1 MKTINKVGGVN
12 GLSYTEFYGI
22 STDIKPTDDTIPN
35 GSVFYEIDHNMQE
48 YRWDK
53 ENGVWR
59 KISSATSDGGTP
71 PSGEYLPLSG
81 GIMTGDI
88 NMNNNNL
95 TNVTD
100 LRFGNGTYVK
110 GETTNDDRK
119 LVKIADANDNKLSV
133 KAADA
138 VENDE
143 LVTKFQME
151 NANSKYLPL
160 IGGTMQGNVNMDSFF
175 FNKVGGMIIDS
186 SSKGPQGLI
195 FLPNTSTRQTQPLVF
210 SGNARIYGYQDKLVF
225 SPDSGTHLCL
235 TSYAG
240 TNFKN
245 TFPFA
250 FNGATFGNTSTYY
263 QSEAQ
268 ILRVIKN
275 FVEENGPAQS
285 TNNNFAGSLYYDSSK
300 FYYSEGVLR
309 FSSSV
314 PIYVEGPWMYTSNG
328 LATPVLVISGNPRTD
343 LKLGITGGESGT
355 SKDGILQIIGTD
367 TNKRIVGLDGVPA
380 SDSDVTN
387 KKYVDD
393 AIGGT
398 IPLTGTTE
406 DNPVTGV
413 VTFNGESTITGI
425 STPVNDTDVATKKYA
440 DEIKEYGIEHN
451 PVLDSGQEEFVLGQ
465 NDLAYVFKNS
475 MVMDSGDRFYFAD
488 PVSLTDG
495 RLVPFI
501 TSAMTGEEYHLLV
514 GTYPKG
520 VQDGTLAP
528 VQIDGIATPTGDNM
542 AVNKKYV
549 DSITQNQVTIQ
560 KVDNGNMCINL
571 TVDGDEASGILDLTD
586 KNGNPVIVRGI
597 DTPVQDT
604 DAVNKKF
611 LEDNLKN
618 VSGGTSGEYVLTKD
632 LDMKQY
638 KLINTSAVEIYGG
651 INDSAN
657 NTYFIRETSQ
667 ASINT
672 DTKIP
677 EYVKV
682 ITGVHTGDTN
692 QDVILRGI
700 RAGQQKNDAVN
711 YNQFKTLADSF
722 ERCQHDVES
731 LNAWKMTFDENAV
744 ENTVNSIIKYTDVA
758 YELTIASGE
767 EQWYSYDLAMQSGYT
782 PISATLV
789 IDDTNPF
796 VGHCSLDITPDGT
809 YNALIYLKSQGDD
822 KTCNCKVRLVWIKN
836 Q

>member
-1 MKTINKVGGVN
+1 MRTVNKVGGAN
-12 GLSYTEFYGI
+12 GTVFTEFYGNT
-22 STDIKPTDDTIPN
+22 TDVKPTENVPN
-35 GSVFYEIDHNMQE
+35 GSAFYEVDNNMQE

-53 ENGVWR
+53 ENGVWK
-59 KISSATSDGGTP
+59 KISSVTSVTTGGGTTAT
-71 PSGEYLPLSG
+71 GDYLPLSG
-81 GIMTGDI
+81 G
-88 NMNNNNL
+88 
-95 TNVTD
+95 
-100 LRFGNGTYVK
+100 
-110 GETTNDDRK
+110 
-119 LVKIADANDNKLSV
+119 
-133 KAADA
+133 
-138 VENDE
+138 
-143 LVTKFQME
+143 
-151 NANSKYLPL
+151 
-160 IGGTMQGNVNMDSFF
+160 TMQGAINMS
-175 FNKVGGMIIDS
+175 
-186 SSKGPQGLI
+186 
-195 FLPNTSTRQTQPLVF
+195 
-210 SGNARIYGYQDKLVF
+210 GYQVENA
-225 SPDSGTHLCL
+225 SEL
-235 TSYAG
+235 TLGETGYVG
-240 TNFKN
+240 II
-245 TFPFA
+245 PHEI
-250 FNGATFGNTSTYY
+250 TS
-263 QSEAQ
+263 E
-268 ILRVIKN
+268 IDN
-275 FVEENGPAQS
+275 
-285 TNNNFAGSLYYDSSK
+285 
-300 FYYSEGVLR
+300 
-309 FSSSV
+309 
-314 PIYVEGPWMYTSNG
+314 
-328 LATPVLVISGNPRTD
+328 
-343 LKLGITGGESGT
+343 
-355 SKDGILQIIGTD
+355 
-367 TNKRIVGLDGVPA
+367 
-380 SDSDVTN
+380 
-387 KKYVDD
+387 
-393 AIGGT
+393 
-398 IPLTGTTE
+398 GTTVE
-406 DNPVTGV
+406 LSNPKTKKD
-413 VTFNGESTITGI
+413 IKLRGI
-425 STPVNDTDVATKKYA
+425 DTPTNDNDTVNKKYA
-440 DEIKEYGIEHN
+440 DNIKEYGIEHS

-520 VQDGTLAP
+520 VQNGTLVP
-528 VQIDGIATPTGDNM
+528 VQIDGVATPTGDNM

-549 DSITQNQVTIQ
+549 DDSINSVTKNQVTIQ
-560 KVDNGNMCINL
+560 KADNANMCINL
-571 TVDGDEASGILDLTD
+571 TVNGDEASGILDLTD
-586 KNGNPVIVRGI
+586 KNGNPVIVRGV
-597 DTPVQDT
+597 DTPIQDT
-604 DAVNKKF
+604 DAVNKKYF
-611 LEDNLKN
+611 ETHLSTDFIP
-618 VSGGTSGEYVLTKD
+618 TKD

-672 DTKIP
+672 DTEIP

-711 YNQFKTLADSF
+711 YGQFKTLADSF

-731 LNAWKMTFDENAV
+731 LNAWKMTFDENQV
-744 ENTVNSIIKYTDVA
+744 TNTVNSIIKYTDVA

>member
-1 MKTINKVGGVN
+1 MRTVNKVGGAN
-12 GLSYTEFYGI
+12 GTIFTEFYGNT
-22 STDIKPTDDTIPN
+22 TDVKPTEDVPN
-35 GSVFYEIDHNMQE
+35 GSAFYEVDNNMQE

-53 ENGVWR
+53 ENSIWQ
-59 KISSATSDGGTP
+59 KISSVTSATTGGGTTAT
-71 PSGEYLPLSG
+71 GDYLPLSG
-81 GIMTGDI
+81 G
-88 NMNNNNL
+88 
-95 TNVTD
+95 
-100 LRFGNGTYVK
+100 
-110 GETTNDDRK
+110 
-119 LVKIADANDNKLSV
+119 
-133 KAADA
+133 
-138 VENDE
+138 
-143 LVTKFQME
+143 
-151 NANSKYLPL
+151 
-160 IGGTMQGNVNMDSFF
+160 TMQGAINMS
-175 FNKVGGMIIDS
+175 
-186 SSKGPQGLI
+186 
-195 FLPNTSTRQTQPLVF
+195 
-210 SGNARIYGYQDKLVF
+210 GYQVENA
-225 SPDSGTHLCL
+225 SEL
-235 TSYAG
+235 TLGETGYVG
-240 TNFKN
+240 II
-245 TFPFA
+245 PHEI
-250 FNGATFGNTSTYY
+250 TS
-263 QSEAQ
+263 E
-268 ILRVIKN
+268 IDN
-275 FVEENGPAQS
+275 
-285 TNNNFAGSLYYDSSK
+285 
-300 FYYSEGVLR
+300 
-309 FSSSV
+309 
-314 PIYVEGPWMYTSNG
+314 
-328 LATPVLVISGNPRTD
+328 
-343 LKLGITGGESGT
+343 
-355 SKDGILQIIGTD
+355 
-367 TNKRIVGLDGVPA
+367 
-380 SDSDVTN
+380 
-387 KKYVDD
+387 
-393 AIGGT
+393 
-398 IPLTGTTE
+398 GTTVE
-406 DNPVTGV
+406 LSNPKTKKD
-413 VTFNGESTITGI
+413 IKLRGI
-425 STPVNDTDVATKKYA
+425 DTPTNDNDTVNKKYA
-440 DEIKEYGIEHN
+440 DNIKEYGIEHS

-520 VQDGTLAP
+520 VQNGTLAP
-528 VQIDGIATPTGDNM
+528 VQIDGVATPTGDNM

-549 DSITQNQVTIQ
+549 DDIVNSVTENQVIIQ
-560 KVDNGNMCINL
+560 KADNANMCINL
-571 TVDGDEASGILDLTD
+571 TVNGDEASGILDLTD
-586 KNGNPVIVRGI
+586 KNGNPIIVRGV

-604 DAVNKKF
+604 DAVNKKYF
-611 LEDNLKN
+611 ETHLPTDF
-618 VSGGTSGEYVLTKD
+618 TPTKD

-731 LNAWKMTFDENAV
+731 LNAWKMTFDENQV
-744 ENTVNSIIKYTDVA
+744 TNTVNSIIKYTDVA

>member
-1 MKTINKVGGVN
+1 MRTVNKIGGANGTIF
-12 GLSYTEFYGI
+12 TEFYGNT
-22 STDIKPTDDTIPN
+22 TDVKPTEDVPN
-35 GSVFYEIDHNMQE
+35 GSAFYEIDNNMQE
-48 YRWDK
+48 YRFDK
-53 ENGVWR
+53 EN
-59 KISSATSDGGTP
+59 KIWYPITRGGTA
-71 PSGEYLPLSG
+71 PSDDYLPLSG

-88 NMNNNNL
+88 NMNGNSLLNAKSITLKDETGEYTVALNL
-95 TNVTD
+95 VH
-100 LRFGNGTYVK
+100 L
-110 GETTNDDRK
+110 ETTNPETREPFSYEVIEFSNSDDTSK
-119 LVKIADANDNKLSV
+119 QYVITGVADPLLDTDAANKAYVDQETAKYLPLTGGKMTGNIDLNNRSIYRINDLTFNLDVQLKSGVGNNRIYLQVIRRGTDNKLSV

-138 VENDE
+138 VEDDE
-143 LVTKFQME
+143 LVTKSQME
-151 NANSKYLPL
+151 TADSKYL
-160 IGGTMQGNVNMDSFF
+160 
-175 FNKVGGMIIDS
+175 
-186 SSKGPQGLI
+186 
-195 FLPNTSTRQTQPLVF
+195 
-210 SGNARIYGYQDKLVF
+210 
-225 SPDSGTHLCL
+225 
-235 TSYAG
+235 
-240 TNFKN
+240 
-245 TFPFA
+245 
-250 FNGATFGNTSTYY
+250 
-263 QSEAQ
+263 
-268 ILRVIKN
+268 
-275 FVEENGPAQS
+275 
-285 TNNNFAGSLYYDSSK
+285 
-300 FYYSEGVLR
+300 
-309 FSSSV
+309 
-314 PIYVEGPWMYTSNG
+314 
-328 LATPVLVISGNPRTD
+328 
-343 LKLGITGGESGT
+343 
-355 SKDGILQIIGTD
+355 
-367 TNKRIVGLDGVPA
+367 
-380 SDSDVTN
+380 
-387 KKYVDD
+387 
-393 AIGGT
+393 
-398 IPLTGTTE
+398 PLTGTTE

-413 VTFNGESTITGI
+413 VTFNGESTITGVSI
-425 STPVNDTDVATKKYA
+425 PVNDTDVVTKKYA
-440 DEIKEYGIEHN
+440 DDIKEYGIEHS

-520 VQDGTLAP
+520 VQNGTLAP
-528 VQIDGIATPTGDNM
+528 VQIDGVATPTGDNM

-549 DSITQNQVTIQ
+549 DNAIKSITENQVTIQ
-560 KVDNGNMCINL
+560 KADNANMCINL
-571 TVDGDEASGILDLTD
+571 TVNGDEASGILDLTD
-586 KNGNPVIVRGI
+586 KNGNPVIVRGV

-604 DAVNKKF
+604 DAVNKKYF
-611 LEDNLKN
+611 EIHLPTDF
-618 VSGGTSGEYVLTKD
+618 TPTKD

-672 DTKIP
+672 DTEIP

-731 LNAWKMTFDENAV
+731 LNAWKMTFDENQV
-744 ENTVNSIIKYTDVA
+744 TNTVNSIIKYTDVA

>member
-1 MKTINKVGGVN
+1 MKTVNKIGGVN
-12 GLSYTEFYGI
+12 GLSYTEFYGN

-53 ENGVWR
+53 ENSIWR
-59 KISSATSDGGTP
+59 KISSVTSVTTGGGT
-71 PSGEYLPLSG
+71 SATGDYLPLSG
-81 GIMTGDI
+81 G
-88 NMNNNNL
+88 
-95 TNVTD
+95 
-100 LRFGNGTYVK
+100 
-110 GETTNDDRK
+110 
-119 LVKIADANDNKLSV
+119 
-133 KAADA
+133 
-138 VENDE
+138 
-143 LVTKFQME
+143 
-151 NANSKYLPL
+151 
-160 IGGTMQGNVNMDSFF
+160 TMQGA
-175 FNKVGGMIIDS
+175 IDMS
-186 SSKGPQGLI
+186 
-195 FLPNTSTRQTQPLVF
+195 
-210 SGNARIYGYQDKLVF
+210 GYQVENA
-225 SPDSGTHLCL
+225 SEL
-235 TSYAG
+235 TLGETGYVG
-240 TNFKN
+240 IV
-245 TFPFA
+245 PHEI
-250 FNGATFGNTSTYY
+250 TS
-263 QSEAQ
+263 E
-268 ILRVIKN
+268 
-275 FVEENGPAQS
+275 
-285 TNNNFAGSLYYDSSK
+285 
-300 FYYSEGVLR
+300 
-309 FSSSV
+309 
-314 PIYVEGPWMYTSNG
+314 
-328 LATPVLVISGNPRTD
+328 TD
-343 LKLGITGGESGT
+343 
-355 SKDGILQIIGTD
+355 
-367 TNKRIVGLDGVPA
+367 N
-380 SDSDVTN
+380 
-387 KKYVDD
+387 
-393 AIGGT
+393 
-398 IPLTGTTE
+398 GTTVE
-406 DNPVTGV
+406 LSNPKTKKD
-413 VTFNGESTITGI
+413 IKLRGI
-425 STPVNDTDVATKKYA
+425 DTPVNDNDTVNKKYA
-440 DEIKEYGIEHN
+440 DDIKNYGIEHN

-520 VQDGTLAP
+520 VQNGTLAS
-528 VQIDGIATPTGDNM
+528 VQIDGIAEPTGDNM

-549 DSITQNQVTIQ
+549 DDIVNSITENQVTIQ
-560 KVDNGNMCINL
+560 KADNANMCINL
-571 TVDGDEASGILDLTD
+571 TVNGDEASGVLDLTD
-586 KNGNPVIVRGI
+586 KNGNPVIVRGV

-604 DAVNKKF
+604 DAVNKKYF
-611 LEDNLKN
+611 EAHLSSDFVPN
-618 VSGGTSGEYVLTKD
+618 KD

-651 INDSAN
+651 INDSAD

-672 DTKIP
+672 DTKVP

-731 LNAWKMTFDENAV
+731 LNAWKITFDENQV
-744 ENTVNSIIKYTDVA
+744 TNTVNSIIKYTDVA

-809 YNALIYLKSQGDD
+809 YNALIYLKAQGDD

>member
-1 MKTINKVGGVN
+1 MRTVNKVGGAN
-12 GLSYTEFYGI
+12 GTIFTEFYGNT
-22 STDIKPTDDTIPN
+22 TDVKPTEDVPN
-35 GSVFYEIDHNMQE
+35 GSAFYEVDNNMQE
-48 YRWDK
+48 YRFDK
-53 ENGVWR
+53 EN
-59 KISSATSDGGTP
+59 KIWYPITRGGTA
-71 PSGEYLPLSG
+71 PSDDYLPLSG
-81 GIMTGDI
+81 GIMQGAIDMSGYQVENASELTLGETGYVGI
-88 NMNNNNL
+88 IPHE
-95 TNVTD
+95 TTSETD
-100 LRFGNGTYVK
+100 NGTTVELSNPK
-110 GETTNDDRK
+110 TKKDIKLRGIDTPTND
-119 LVKIADANDNKLSV
+119 
-133 KAADA
+133 
-138 VENDE
+138 
-143 LVTKFQME
+143 
-151 NANSKYLPL
+151 
-160 IGGTMQGNVNMDSFF
+160 
-175 FNKVGGMIIDS
+175 
-186 SSKGPQGLI
+186 
-195 FLPNTSTRQTQPLVF
+195 
-210 SGNARIYGYQDKLVF
+210 
-225 SPDSGTHLCL
+225 
-235 TSYAG
+235 
-240 TNFKN
+240 
-245 TFPFA
+245 
-250 FNGATFGNTSTYY
+250 
-263 QSEAQ
+263 
-268 ILRVIKN
+268 
-275 FVEENGPAQS
+275 
-285 TNNNFAGSLYYDSSK
+285 
-300 FYYSEGVLR
+300 
-309 FSSSV
+309 
-314 PIYVEGPWMYTSNG
+314 
-328 LATPVLVISGNPRTD
+328 
-343 LKLGITGGESGT
+343 
-355 SKDGILQIIGTD
+355 
-367 TNKRIVGLDGVPA
+367 
-380 SDSDVTN
+380 
-387 KKYVDD
+387 
-393 AIGGT
+393 
-398 IPLTGTTE
+398 
-406 DNPVTGV
+406 
-413 VTFNGESTITGI
+413 
-425 STPVNDTDVATKKYA
+425 NDTVNKKYA
-440 DEIKEYGIEHN
+440 DNIKEYGIEHS

-528 VQIDGIATPTGDNM
+528 VQIDGIAEPTGDNM

-549 DSITQNQVTIQ
+549 DDIVNSVTENQVTIQ
-560 KVDNGNMCINL
+560 KADNANMCINL
-571 TVDGDEASGILDLTD
+571 TVNGDEASGILDLTD
-586 KNGNPVIVRGI
+586 KNGNPVIVRGV

-604 DAVNKKF
+604 DAVNKKYF
-611 LEDNLKN
+611 ETHLPTDFIP
-618 VSGGTSGEYVLTKD
+618 TKD

-672 DTKIP
+672 DTEIP

-682 ITGVHTGDTN
+682 ITGIHTGDTN

-731 LNAWKMTFDENAV
+731 LNAWKMTFDENQV
-744 ENTVNSIIKYTDVA
+744 TNTVNSIIKYTDVA

>member
-1 MKTINKVGGVN
+1 MVSLIKISRVN
-12 GLSYTEFYGI
+12 GIAINEYMGL
-22 STDIKPTDDTIPN
+22 STDNKPISKEIPN
-35 GSVFYEIDHNMQE
+35 GSIFTIIDGGDI
-48 YRWDK
+48 YKFDL
-53 ENGVWR
+53 ENLQWI
-59 KISSATSDGGTP
+59 KQPKHTSDGSTVQGD
-71 PSGEYLPLSG
+71 YLPLSG
-81 GIMTGDI
+81 GTMTGNI
-88 NMNNNNL
+88 NMANNTLLNIKNPEAD
-95 TNVTD
+95 NHAV
-100 LRFGNGTYVK
+100 NKKYV
-110 GETTNDDRK
+110 DDGLK
-119 LVKIADANDNKLSV
+119 
-133 KAADA
+133 
-138 VENDE
+138 E
-143 LVTKFQME
+143 
-151 NANSKYLPL
+151 YLPL
-160 IGGTMQGNVNMDSFF
+160 LGGTMQGNINMSEKD
-175 FNKVGGMIIDS
+175 IA
-186 SSKGPQGLI
+186 
-195 FLPNTSTRQTQPLVF
+195 
-210 SGNARIYGYQDKLVF
+210 NARKI
-225 SPDSGTHLCL
+225 
-235 TSYAG
+235 
-240 TNFKN
+240 
-245 TFPFA
+245 
-250 FNGATFGNTSTYY
+250 
-263 QSEAQ
+263 
-268 ILRVIKN
+268 
-275 FVEENGPAQS
+275 
-285 TNNNFAGSLYYDSSK
+285 SLSQ
-300 FYYSEGVLR
+300 E
-309 FSSSV
+309 
-314 PIYVEGPWMYTSNG
+314 PTE
-328 LATPVLVISGNPRTD
+328 D
-343 LKLGITGGESGT
+343 LEVV
-355 SKDGILQIIGTD
+355 
-367 TNKRIVGLDGVPA
+367 NKG
-380 SDSDVTN
+380 
-387 KKYVDD
+387 YVD
-393 AIGGT
+393 
-398 IPLTGTTE
+398 
-406 DNPVTGV
+406 
-413 VTFNGESTITGI
+413 
-425 STPVNDTDVATKKYA
+425 
-440 DEIKEYGIEHN
+440 EHS

-528 VQIDGIATPTGDNM
+528 VQIDGVAEPTGNNM

-549 DSITQNQVTIQ
+549 DDAVNSITENQVTIQ
-560 KVDNGNMCINL
+560 KADNENMCINL
-571 TVDGDEASGILDLTD
+571 AVDGDEASGILDLTD
-586 KNGNPVIVRGI
+586 KNGNPVIVRGV

-604 DAVNKKF
+604 DAVNKKYF
-611 LEDNLKN
+611 ETHLFSDFIP
-618 VSGGTSGEYVLTKD
+618 TKD

-657 NTYFIRETSQ
+657 NTYFIREVSQ

-672 DTKIP
+672 DTKVP

-731 LNAWKMTFDENAV
+731 LNEWKMTFDENQV
-744 ENTVNSIIKYTDVA
+744 TNTVNSIIKYTDVA

-822 KTCNCKVRLVWIKN
+822 KTCNCKVRLMWIKN

>member
-22 STDIKPTDDTIPN
+22 STDIKPTDDTISN

-53 ENGVWR
+53 ENSIWR
-59 KISSATSDGGTP
+59 KISSVTSVTTGGGTP
-71 PSGEYLPLSG
+71 TIGDYLPLSG
-81 GIMTGDI
+81 G
-88 NMNNNNL
+88 
-95 TNVTD
+95 
-100 LRFGNGTYVK
+100 
-110 GETTNDDRK
+110 
-119 LVKIADANDNKLSV
+119 
-133 KAADA
+133 
-138 VENDE
+138 
-143 LVTKFQME
+143 
-151 NANSKYLPL
+151 
-160 IGGTMQGNVNMDSFF
+160 TMQGA
-175 FNKVGGMIIDS
+175 IDMS
-186 SSKGPQGLI
+186 
-195 FLPNTSTRQTQPLVF
+195 
-210 SGNARIYGYQDKLVF
+210 GYQVENA
-225 SPDSGTHLCL
+225 SEL
-235 TSYAG
+235 TLGETGYVG
-240 TNFKN
+240 IIPHET
-245 TFPFA
+245 
-250 FNGATFGNTSTYY
+250 TS
-263 QSEAQ
+263 E
-268 ILRVIKN
+268 
-275 FVEENGPAQS
+275 
-285 TNNNFAGSLYYDSSK
+285 
-300 FYYSEGVLR
+300 
-309 FSSSV
+309 
-314 PIYVEGPWMYTSNG
+314 
-328 LATPVLVISGNPRTD
+328 TD
-343 LKLGITGGESGT
+343 
-355 SKDGILQIIGTD
+355 
-367 TNKRIVGLDGVPA
+367 N
-380 SDSDVTN
+380 
-387 KKYVDD
+387 
-393 AIGGT
+393 
-398 IPLTGTTE
+398 GTTVE
-406 DNPVTGV
+406 LSNPKTKKD
-413 VTFNGESTITGI
+413 IKLRGI
-425 STPVNDTDVATKKYA
+425 DTPTNDNDTVNKKYA
-440 DEIKEYGIEHN
+440 DNIKEYGIEHS

-549 DSITQNQVTIQ
+549 DDLVGQGSGASGEYIPLSGTESGKPVTGDIVFDNQHSITGLPTPTVDGSAATKKYVDDNLSNFYKIDGSVPMNKCTLKDIDGSEHTGKIEYVREEINGNVFHTFFVSGTKGETPELVNLYGLITLNMPSLDAFEAMNKPQAVSIGTLQNFYSHLSEKYLPIKNNVNDKTYTVEGQDYSVVLNESSSGRTLKIQHNLYPDKQYSFITSKGINWYREYTGNSYPMGSIVYEGNKRFKIGEDWVHMNSIKLGGIDAPVNYNDAANKQYVDDTVKSITENQVTIQ
-560 KVDNGNMCINL
+560 KADNENMCINL

-586 KNGNPVIVRGI
+586 KNGNPVIVRGV

-604 DAVNKKF
+604 DAVNKKYF
-611 LEDNLKN
+611 ETHLSTDFIP
-618 VSGGTSGEYVLTKD
+618 TKD

-672 DTKIP
+672 DTKVP

-731 LNAWKMTFDENAV
+731 LNAWKMTFDENQVA
-744 ENTVNSIIKYTDVA
+744 NTVNSIIKYTDVA

>member
-1 MKTINKVGGVN
+1 MRTVNKVGGAN
-12 GLSYTEFYGI
+12 GTIFTEFYGNT
-22 STDIKPTDDTIPN
+22 TDVKPTEDVPN
-35 GSVFYEIDHNMQE
+35 GSAFYEVDNNMQE
-48 YRWDK
+48 YRFDK
-53 ENGVWR
+53 EN
-59 KISSATSDGGTP
+59 KIWYPITRGGTA
-71 PSGEYLPLSG
+71 PSGDYLPLSG
-81 GIMTGDI
+81 G
-88 NMNNNNL
+88 
-95 TNVTD
+95 
-100 LRFGNGTYVK
+100 
-110 GETTNDDRK
+110 
-119 LVKIADANDNKLSV
+119 
-133 KAADA
+133 
-138 VENDE
+138 
-143 LVTKFQME
+143 
-151 NANSKYLPL
+151 
-160 IGGTMQGNVNMDSFF
+160 TMQGAINMS
-175 FNKVGGMIIDS
+175 
-186 SSKGPQGLI
+186 
-195 FLPNTSTRQTQPLVF
+195 
-210 SGNARIYGYQDKLVF
+210 GYQVENA
-225 SPDSGTHLCL
+225 SEL
-235 TSYAG
+235 TLGETGYVG
-240 TNFKN
+240 II
-245 TFPFA
+245 PHEI
-250 FNGATFGNTSTYY
+250 TS
-263 QSEAQ
+263 E
-268 ILRVIKN
+268 IDN
-275 FVEENGPAQS
+275 
-285 TNNNFAGSLYYDSSK
+285 
-300 FYYSEGVLR
+300 
-309 FSSSV
+309 
-314 PIYVEGPWMYTSNG
+314 
-328 LATPVLVISGNPRTD
+328 
-343 LKLGITGGESGT
+343 
-355 SKDGILQIIGTD
+355 
-367 TNKRIVGLDGVPA
+367 
-380 SDSDVTN
+380 
-387 KKYVDD
+387 
-393 AIGGT
+393 
-398 IPLTGTTE
+398 GTTVE
-406 DNPVTGV
+406 LSNPKTKKD
-413 VTFNGESTITGI
+413 IKLRGI
-425 STPVNDTDVATKKYA
+425 DTPTNDNDTVNKKYA
-440 DEIKEYGIEHN
+440 DNIKEYGIEHS

-495 RLVPFI
+495 RLVSFI

-528 VQIDGIATPTGDNM
+528 VQIDGIAEPTGDNM

-549 DSITQNQVTIQ
+549 DDIVNSVTENQVTIQ
-560 KVDNGNMCINL
+560 KADNANMCINL
-571 TVDGDEASGILDLTD
+571 TVNGDEASGILDLTD
-586 KNGNPVIVRGI
+586 KNGNPVIVRGV

-604 DAVNKKF
+604 DAVNKKYF
-611 LEDNLKN
+611 ETHLPTDFIP
-618 VSGGTSGEYVLTKD
+618 TKD

-672 DTKIP
+672 DTEIP

-711 YNQFKTLADSF
+711 YNQLKTLADSF

-731 LNAWKMTFDENAV
+731 LNAWKMTFDENQVA
-744 ENTVNSIIKYTDVA
+744 NTVNSIIKYTDVA

>member
-1 MKTINKVGGVN
+1 MKTVNKIGGVN
-12 GLSYTEFYGI
+12 GLSYMEFYGN

-53 ENGVWR
+53 ENSIWR
-59 KISSATSDGGTP
+59 KISSTTTGGGTTP
-71 PSGEYLPLSG
+71 TGDYLPLSG
-81 GIMTGDI
+81 G
-88 NMNNNNL
+88 
-95 TNVTD
+95 
-100 LRFGNGTYVK
+100 
-110 GETTNDDRK
+110 
-119 LVKIADANDNKLSV
+119 
-133 KAADA
+133 
-138 VENDE
+138 
-143 LVTKFQME
+143 
-151 NANSKYLPL
+151 
-160 IGGTMQGNVNMDSFF
+160 TMQGAINMS
-175 FNKVGGMIIDS
+175 
-186 SSKGPQGLI
+186 
-195 FLPNTSTRQTQPLVF
+195 
-210 SGNARIYGYQDKLVF
+210 GYQVENA
-225 SPDSGTHLCL
+225 SEL
-235 TSYAG
+235 TLGETGYVG
-240 TNFKN
+240 VIPHET
-245 TFPFA
+245 
-250 FNGATFGNTSTYY
+250 TS
-263 QSEAQ
+263 E
-268 ILRVIKN
+268 
-275 FVEENGPAQS
+275 
-285 TNNNFAGSLYYDSSK
+285 
-300 FYYSEGVLR
+300 
-309 FSSSV
+309 
-314 PIYVEGPWMYTSNG
+314 
-328 LATPVLVISGNPRTD
+328 TD
-343 LKLGITGGESGT
+343 
-355 SKDGILQIIGTD
+355 IGTTVELSNPKTKKDIKLRGID
-367 TNKRIVGLDGVPA
+367 TP
-380 SDSDVTN
+380 TN
-387 KKYVDD
+387 D
-393 AIGGT
+393 
-398 IPLTGTTE
+398 
-406 DNPVTGV
+406 
-413 VTFNGESTITGI
+413 
-425 STPVNDTDVATKKYA
+425 NDTVNKKYA
-440 DEIKEYGIEHN
+440 DDIKNYGIEHN

-528 VQIDGIATPTGDNM
+528 VQIDGIAEPTGDNM

-549 DSITQNQVTIQ
+549 DDIVNSVTENQVTIQ
-560 KVDNGNMCINL
+560 KADNPNMCINL
-571 TVDGDEASGILDLTD
+571 TVNGDEASGILDLTD
-586 KNGNPVIVRGI
+586 KNGNPVIVRGV

-604 DAVNKKF
+604 DAVNKKYF
-611 LEDNLKN
+611 ETHLSTDFIP
-618 VSGGTSGEYVLTKD
+618 TKD

-731 LNAWKMTFDENAV
+731 LNAWKMTFDENQV
-744 ENTVNSIIKYTDVA
+744 VNTVNSIIKYTDAA

-767 EQWYSYDLAMQSGYT
+767 EQWYSYDLAMQSGYI
-782 PISATLV
+782 PISATLI

-796 VGHCSLDITPDGT
+796 VGYCSLDITPDGT
-809 YNALIYLKSQGDD
+809 YNALIYLKAQGDD

>member
-1 MKTINKVGGVN
+1 MKTINKVGGAN

-53 ENGVWR
+53 ENSIWR
-59 KISSATSDGGTP
+59 KISSVTSVTTGGGTTAT
-71 PSGEYLPLSG
+71 GDYLPLSG
-81 GIMTGDI
+81 G
-88 NMNNNNL
+88 
-95 TNVTD
+95 
-100 LRFGNGTYVK
+100 
-110 GETTNDDRK
+110 
-119 LVKIADANDNKLSV
+119 
-133 KAADA
+133 
-138 VENDE
+138 
-143 LVTKFQME
+143 
-151 NANSKYLPL
+151 
-160 IGGTMQGNVNMDSFF
+160 TMQGAINMS
-175 FNKVGGMIIDS
+175 
-186 SSKGPQGLI
+186 
-195 FLPNTSTRQTQPLVF
+195 
-210 SGNARIYGYQDKLVF
+210 GYQVENA
-225 SPDSGTHLCL
+225 SEL
-235 TSYAG
+235 TLGETGYVG
-240 TNFKN
+240 II
-245 TFPFA
+245 PHEI
-250 FNGATFGNTSTYY
+250 TS
-263 QSEAQ
+263 E
-268 ILRVIKN
+268 IDN
-275 FVEENGPAQS
+275 
-285 TNNNFAGSLYYDSSK
+285 
-300 FYYSEGVLR
+300 
-309 FSSSV
+309 
-314 PIYVEGPWMYTSNG
+314 
-328 LATPVLVISGNPRTD
+328 
-343 LKLGITGGESGT
+343 
-355 SKDGILQIIGTD
+355 
-367 TNKRIVGLDGVPA
+367 
-380 SDSDVTN
+380 
-387 KKYVDD
+387 
-393 AIGGT
+393 
-398 IPLTGTTE
+398 GTTVE
-406 DNPVTGV
+406 LSNPKTKKD
-413 VTFNGESTITGI
+413 IKLRGI
-425 STPVNDTDVATKKYA
+425 DTPTNDNDTVNKKYA
-440 DEIKEYGIEHN
+440 DNIKEYGIEHS

-528 VQIDGIATPTGDNM
+528 VQIDGVAEPTGDNM

-549 DSITQNQVTIQ
+549 DDSINSVTKNQVTIQ
-560 KVDNGNMCINL
+560 KADNANMCINL
-571 TVDGDEASGILDLTD
+571 TVNGDEASGILDLTD
-586 KNGNPVIVRGI
+586 KNGNPVIVRGV
-597 DTPVQDT
+597 DTPIQDT
-604 DAVNKKF
+604 DAVNKKYF
-611 LEDNLKN
+611 ETHLSTDFIP
-618 VSGGTSGEYVLTKD
+618 TKD

-672 DTKIP
+672 DTEIP

-692 QDVILRGI
+692 QDAILRGI

-711 YNQFKTLADSF
+711 YGQFKTLADSF

-731 LNAWKMTFDENAV
+731 LNAWKMTFDENQVA
-744 ENTVNSIIKYTDVA
+744 NTVNSIIKYTDVA

>member
-1 MKTINKVGGVN
+1 MRTVNKVGGAN

-53 ENGVWR
+53 ENGIWK
-59 KISSATSDGGTP
+59 KISSTTGD
-71 PSGEYLPLSG
+71 YLPLSG
-81 GIMTGDI
+81 GTMQGAIDMSGYQVENASELTLGETGYVGI
-88 NMNNNNL
+88 IPHE
-95 TNVTD
+95 TTSETD
-100 LRFGNGTYVK
+100 NGTTVELSNPK
-110 GETTNDDRK
+110 TKKDIK
-119 LVKIADANDNKLSV
+119 LRGIATPANDN
-133 KAADA
+133 DA
-138 VENDE
+138 VN
-143 LVTKFQME
+143 
-151 NANSKYLPL
+151 
-160 IGGTMQGNVNMDSFF
+160 
-175 FNKVGGMIIDS
+175 
-186 SSKGPQGLI
+186 
-195 FLPNTSTRQTQPLVF
+195 R
-210 SGNARIYGYQDKLVF
+210 
-225 SPDSGTHLCL
+225 
-235 TSYAG
+235 
-240 TNFKN
+240 
-245 TFPFA
+245 
-250 FNGATFGNTSTYY
+250 
-263 QSEAQ
+263 
-268 ILRVIKN
+268 
-275 FVEENGPAQS
+275 
-285 TNNNFAGSLYYDSSK
+285 
-300 FYYSEGVLR
+300 
-309 FSSSV
+309 
-314 PIYVEGPWMYTSNG
+314 
-328 LATPVLVISGNPRTD
+328 
-343 LKLGITGGESGT
+343 
-355 SKDGILQIIGTD
+355 
-367 TNKRIVGLDGVPA
+367 
-380 SDSDVTN
+380 
-387 KKYVDD
+387 
-393 AIGGT
+393 
-398 IPLTGTTE
+398 
-406 DNPVTGV
+406 
-413 VTFNGESTITGI
+413 
-425 STPVNDTDVATKKYA
+425 KYA
-440 DEIKEYGIEHN
+440 DDIKNYGIEHN
-451 PVLDSGQEEFVLGQ
+451 PVLDSGQEEFILGQ

-495 RLVPFI
+495 KLVPFM

-520 VQDGTLAP
+520 VQNGTLAP
-528 VQIDGIATPTGDNM
+528 VQIDGVATPTGDNM

-549 DSITQNQVTIQ
+549 DDSINSVTKNQATIQ
-560 KVDNGNMCINL
+560 KADNANMCINL
-571 TVDGDEASGILDLTD
+571 TVNGDEASGVLNLTD
-586 KNGNPVIVRGI
+586 KNGNPVIVRGV

-604 DAVNKKF
+604 DAVNKKYF
-611 LEDNLKN
+611 ETHLPSDFVPN
-618 VSGGTSGEYVLTKD
+618 KD

-711 YNQFKTLADSF
+711 YGQFKTLADSF

-731 LNAWKMTFDENAV
+731 LNAWKMTFDENQV
-744 ENTVNSIIKYTDVA
+744 TNTVNSIIKYTDVA

>member
-1 MKTINKVGGVN
+1 MKTVNKIGGVN
-12 GLSYTEFYGI
+12 GLSYTEFYGN

-53 ENGVWR
+53 ENSIWR
-59 KISSATSDGGTP
+59 KISSVTSVTTGGGTP
-71 PSGEYLPLSG
+71 TTGDYLPLSG
-81 GIMTGDI
+81 G
-88 NMNNNNL
+88 
-95 TNVTD
+95 
-100 LRFGNGTYVK
+100 
-110 GETTNDDRK
+110 
-119 LVKIADANDNKLSV
+119 
-133 KAADA
+133 
-138 VENDE
+138 
-143 LVTKFQME
+143 
-151 NANSKYLPL
+151 
-160 IGGTMQGNVNMDSFF
+160 TMQGA
-175 FNKVGGMIIDS
+175 IDMS
-186 SSKGPQGLI
+186 
-195 FLPNTSTRQTQPLVF
+195 
-210 SGNARIYGYQDKLVF
+210 GYQVKNA
-225 SPDSGTHLCL
+225 SEL
-235 TSYAG
+235 TLGETGYVG
-240 TNFKN
+240 II
-245 TFPFA
+245 PHEI
-250 FNGATFGNTSTYY
+250 TS
-263 QSEAQ
+263 E
-268 ILRVIKN
+268 
-275 FVEENGPAQS
+275 
-285 TNNNFAGSLYYDSSK
+285 
-300 FYYSEGVLR
+300 
-309 FSSSV
+309 
-314 PIYVEGPWMYTSNG
+314 
-328 LATPVLVISGNPRTD
+328 TD
-343 LKLGITGGESGT
+343 
-355 SKDGILQIIGTD
+355 
-367 TNKRIVGLDGVPA
+367 N
-380 SDSDVTN
+380 
-387 KKYVDD
+387 
-393 AIGGT
+393 
-398 IPLTGTTE
+398 GTTVE
-406 DNPVTGV
+406 LSNPKTKKD
-413 VTFNGESTITGI
+413 IKLRGI
-425 STPVNDTDVATKKYA
+425 DTPVNDNDTVNKKYA
-440 DEIKEYGIEHN
+440 DDIKNYGIEHN

-520 VQDGTLAP
+520 VQNGTLAP
-528 VQIDGIATPTGDNM
+528 VQIDGIAEPTGDNM

-549 DSITQNQVTIQ
+549 DDIVNSVTENQVTIQ
-560 KVDNGNMCINL
+560 KADNANMCINL
-571 TVDGDEASGILDLTD
+571 TVNGDEASGILDLSD
-586 KNGNPVIVRGI
+586 KNSNPVIVRGV

-604 DAVNKKF
+604 DAVNKKYF
-611 LEDNLKN
+611 ETHLSSDFVPN
-618 VSGGTSGEYVLTKD
+618 KD

-651 INDSAN
+651 INDSAD

-672 DTKIP
+672 DTKVP

-731 LNAWKMTFDENAV
+731 LNAWKMTFDENQVA
-744 ENTVNSIIKYTDVA
+744 NTVNSIIKYTDVA
-758 YELTIASGE
+758 YELTIVSGE

-789 IDDTNPF
+789 IYDTNPF

>member
-1 MKTINKVGGVN
+1 MKTVNKIGGVN
-12 GLSYTEFYGI
+12 GLSYTEFYGN

-53 ENGVWR
+53 ENSIWR
-59 KISSATSDGGTP
+59 KISSVTSVTTGGGTP
-71 PSGEYLPLSG
+71 TTGDYLPLSG
-81 GIMTGDI
+81 G
-88 NMNNNNL
+88 
-95 TNVTD
+95 
-100 LRFGNGTYVK
+100 
-110 GETTNDDRK
+110 
-119 LVKIADANDNKLSV
+119 
-133 KAADA
+133 
-138 VENDE
+138 
-143 LVTKFQME
+143 
-151 NANSKYLPL
+151 
-160 IGGTMQGNVNMDSFF
+160 TMQGA
-175 FNKVGGMIIDS
+175 IDMS
-186 SSKGPQGLI
+186 
-195 FLPNTSTRQTQPLVF
+195 
-210 SGNARIYGYQDKLVF
+210 GYQVENASELTLGETGYVGIIPHETT
-225 SPDSGTHLCL
+225 SETDSGTTVELSNPK
-235 TSYAG
+235 T
-240 TNFKN
+240 KKD
-245 TFPFA
+245 
-250 FNGATFGNTSTYY
+250 
-263 QSEAQ
+263 
-268 ILRVIKN
+268 IKLR
-275 FVEENGPAQS
+275 
-285 TNNNFAGSLYYDSSK
+285 
-300 FYYSEGVLR
+300 
-309 FSSSV
+309 
-314 PIYVEGPWMYTSNG
+314 
-328 LATPVLVISGNPRTD
+328 
-343 LKLGITGGESGT
+343 GI
-355 SKDGILQIIGTD
+355 
-367 TNKRIVGLDGVPA
+367 
-380 SDSDVTN
+380 DV
-387 KKYVDD
+387 
-393 AIGGT
+393 
-398 IPLTGTTE
+398 
-406 DNPVTGV
+406 
-413 VTFNGESTITGI
+413 
-425 STPVNDTDVATKKYA
+425 PVNDNDTVNKKYA
-440 DEIKEYGIEHN
+440 DDIKNYGIEHN

-528 VQIDGIATPTGDNM
+528 VQIDGIAEPTGDNM

-549 DSITQNQVTIQ
+549 DDIVNSVTENQVTIQ
-560 KVDNGNMCINL
+560 KADNADMCINL
-571 TVDGDEASGILDLTD
+571 TVNGNEASGILDLTD
-586 KNGNPVIVRGI
+586 KNGNPVIIRGV
-597 DTPVQDT
+597 DAPVQDT
-604 DAVNKKF
+604 DAVNKKYF
-611 LEDNLKN
+611 ETHLSTDFIPA
-618 VSGGTSGEYVLTKD
+618 KD

-651 INDSAN
+651 INDSAD

-672 DTKIP
+672 DTKVP

-731 LNAWKMTFDENAV
+731 LNAWKMTFDENQVA
-744 ENTVNSIIKYTDVA
+744 NTVNSIIKYTDVA

-789 IDDTNPF
+789 IYDTNPF

>member
-1 MKTINKVGGVN
+1 MRTVNKVGGAN
-12 GLSYTEFYGI
+12 GTIFTEFYGNT
-22 STDIKPTDDTIPN
+22 TDVKPTEDVPN
-35 GSVFYEIDHNMQE
+35 GSAFYEVDNNMQE
-48 YRWDK
+48 YRFDK
-53 ENGVWR
+53 EN
-59 KISSATSDGGTP
+59 KIWYLITRGGTA
-71 PSGEYLPLSG
+71 PSDEYLPLSG
-81 GIMTGDI
+81 GIMQGAI
-88 NMNNNNL
+88 NMSGYQVENASEL
-95 TNVTD
+95 TLGETGYVGIIPHEITSEID
-100 LRFGNGTYVK
+100 NGTTVELSNPK
-110 GETTNDDRK
+110 TKKDIKLRGIDTPTND
-119 LVKIADANDNKLSV
+119 
-133 KAADA
+133 
-138 VENDE
+138 
-143 LVTKFQME
+143 
-151 NANSKYLPL
+151 
-160 IGGTMQGNVNMDSFF
+160 
-175 FNKVGGMIIDS
+175 
-186 SSKGPQGLI
+186 
-195 FLPNTSTRQTQPLVF
+195 
-210 SGNARIYGYQDKLVF
+210 
-225 SPDSGTHLCL
+225 
-235 TSYAG
+235 
-240 TNFKN
+240 
-245 TFPFA
+245 
-250 FNGATFGNTSTYY
+250 
-263 QSEAQ
+263 
-268 ILRVIKN
+268 
-275 FVEENGPAQS
+275 
-285 TNNNFAGSLYYDSSK
+285 
-300 FYYSEGVLR
+300 
-309 FSSSV
+309 
-314 PIYVEGPWMYTSNG
+314 
-328 LATPVLVISGNPRTD
+328 
-343 LKLGITGGESGT
+343 
-355 SKDGILQIIGTD
+355 
-367 TNKRIVGLDGVPA
+367 
-380 SDSDVTN
+380 
-387 KKYVDD
+387 
-393 AIGGT
+393 
-398 IPLTGTTE
+398 
-406 DNPVTGV
+406 
-413 VTFNGESTITGI
+413 
-425 STPVNDTDVATKKYA
+425 NDTVNKKYA
-440 DEIKEYGIEHN
+440 DNIKEYGIEHS

-520 VQDGTLAP
+520 VQNGTLAP
-528 VQIDGIATPTGDNM
+528 VQIDGVATPTGDNM

-549 DSITQNQVTIQ
+549 DDIVNSVTENQVTIQ
-560 KVDNGNMCINL
+560 KADNANMCINL

-586 KNGNPVIVRGI
+586 KNGNPVIVRGV

-604 DAVNKKF
+604 DAVNKKYF
-611 LEDNLKN
+611 ETHLPTDF
-618 VSGGTSGEYVLTKD
+618 TPTKD

-731 LNAWKMTFDENAV
+731 LNAWKMTFDENQV
-744 ENTVNSIIKYTDVA
+744 TNTVNSIIKYTDVA

>member
-1 MKTINKVGGVN
+1 MRTVNKVGGAN
-12 GLSYTEFYGI
+12 GTIFTEFYGNT
-22 STDIKPTDDTIPN
+22 TDVKPTEDVPN
-35 GSVFYEIDHNMQE
+35 GSAFYEVDNNMQE

-53 ENGVWR
+53 ENSIWQ
-59 KISSATSDGGTP
+59 KISSVTSATTGGGTTAT
-71 PSGEYLPLSG
+71 GDYLPLSG
-81 GIMTGDI
+81 G
-88 NMNNNNL
+88 
-95 TNVTD
+95 
-100 LRFGNGTYVK
+100 
-110 GETTNDDRK
+110 
-119 LVKIADANDNKLSV
+119 
-133 KAADA
+133 
-138 VENDE
+138 
-143 LVTKFQME
+143 
-151 NANSKYLPL
+151 
-160 IGGTMQGNVNMDSFF
+160 TMQGAINMS
-175 FNKVGGMIIDS
+175 
-186 SSKGPQGLI
+186 
-195 FLPNTSTRQTQPLVF
+195 
-210 SGNARIYGYQDKLVF
+210 GYQVENA
-225 SPDSGTHLCL
+225 SEL
-235 TSYAG
+235 TLGETGYVG
-240 TNFKN
+240 II
-245 TFPFA
+245 PHEI
-250 FNGATFGNTSTYY
+250 TS
-263 QSEAQ
+263 E
-268 ILRVIKN
+268 IDN
-275 FVEENGPAQS
+275 
-285 TNNNFAGSLYYDSSK
+285 
-300 FYYSEGVLR
+300 
-309 FSSSV
+309 
-314 PIYVEGPWMYTSNG
+314 
-328 LATPVLVISGNPRTD
+328 
-343 LKLGITGGESGT
+343 
-355 SKDGILQIIGTD
+355 
-367 TNKRIVGLDGVPA
+367 
-380 SDSDVTN
+380 
-387 KKYVDD
+387 
-393 AIGGT
+393 
-398 IPLTGTTE
+398 GTTVE
-406 DNPVTGV
+406 LSNPKTKKD
-413 VTFNGESTITGI
+413 IKLRRI
-425 STPVNDTDVATKKYA
+425 DTPTNDNDTVNKKYA
-440 DEIKEYGIEHN
+440 DNIKEYGIEHS

-520 VQDGTLAP
+520 VQNGTLAP
-528 VQIDGIATPTGDNM
+528 VQIDGVATPTGDNM

-549 DSITQNQVTIQ
+549 DDIVNSVTENQVTIQ
-560 KVDNGNMCINL
+560 KADNANMCINL

-586 KNGNPVIVRGI
+586 KNGNPVIVRGV

-604 DAVNKKF
+604 DAVNKKYF
-611 LEDNLKN
+611 ETHLPTDF
-618 VSGGTSGEYVLTKD
+618 TPTKD

-731 LNAWKMTFDENAV
+731 LNAWKMTFDENQV
-744 ENTVNSIIKYTDVA
+744 TNTVNSIIKYTDVA
-758 YELTIASGE
+758 YELTIATGE

>member
-1 MKTINKVGGVN
+1 MRTVNKVGGAN

-53 ENGVWR
+53 ENGVWK
-59 KISSATSDGGTP
+59 KISSVTTGGGTTATGDY
-71 PSGEYLPLSG
+71 SPLS
-81 GIMTGDI
+81 
-88 NMNNNNL
+88 
-95 TNVTD
+95 
-100 LRFGNGTYVK
+100 
-110 GETTNDDRK
+110 
-119 LVKIADANDNKLSV
+119 
-133 KAADA
+133 
-138 VENDE
+138 
-143 LVTKFQME
+143 
-151 NANSKYLPL
+151 
-160 IGGTMQGNVNMDSFF
+160 GGTMQGAINMS
-175 FNKVGGMIIDS
+175 
-186 SSKGPQGLI
+186 
-195 FLPNTSTRQTQPLVF
+195 
-210 SGNARIYGYQDKLVF
+210 GYQVENA
-225 SPDSGTHLCL
+225 SEL
-235 TSYAG
+235 TLGETGYVG
-240 TNFKN
+240 IIPHET
-245 TFPFA
+245 
-250 FNGATFGNTSTYY
+250 TS
-263 QSEAQ
+263 E
-268 ILRVIKN
+268 
-275 FVEENGPAQS
+275 
-285 TNNNFAGSLYYDSSK
+285 
-300 FYYSEGVLR
+300 
-309 FSSSV
+309 
-314 PIYVEGPWMYTSNG
+314 
-328 LATPVLVISGNPRTD
+328 TD
-343 LKLGITGGESGT
+343 
-355 SKDGILQIIGTD
+355 
-367 TNKRIVGLDGVPA
+367 N
-380 SDSDVTN
+380 
-387 KKYVDD
+387 
-393 AIGGT
+393 
-398 IPLTGTTE
+398 GTTVE
-406 DNPVTGV
+406 LSNPKTKKD
-413 VTFNGESTITGI
+413 IKLRGI
-425 STPVNDTDVATKKYA
+425 DTPTNDNDTVNKKYA
-440 DEIKEYGIEHN
+440 DNIKEYGIEHS

-520 VQDGTLAP
+520 VQNGTLAP
-528 VQIDGIATPTGDNM
+528 VQIDGVATPTGDNM

-549 DSITQNQVTIQ
+549 DDKMGGTSGEYIPLTGTETGKPVTGNIEFKPTAVTRAGGGGNVSSFTLGGISQYGNIFGCFDFTDNKFIFDGSSISFVDAAGLLASFTSHSLTFKDYDDTSKKYEMNFSTGKSGRITFMHSDGSGPNTGSVELDGINTITMKFAKTGGEPTIKATDAKTITLTSEDGGVSKDLTLTGLASPVNEKDATNKKYVDSAINSVTENQVTIQ
-560 KVDNGNMCINL
+560 KADNANMCINL
-571 TVDGDEASGILDLTD
+571 TVNGDEASGILDLTD
-586 KNGNPVIVRGI
+586 KNGNPVIVRGV
-597 DTPVQDT
+597 DTPIQDT
-604 DAVNKKF
+604 DAVNKKYF
-611 LEDNLKN
+611 ETHLSTDFIP
-618 VSGGTSGEYVLTKD
+618 TKD

-672 DTKIP
+672 DTEIP

-711 YNQFKTLADSF
+711 YGQFKTLADSF

-731 LNAWKMTFDENAV
+731 LNAWKMTFDENQV
-744 ENTVNSIIKYTDVA
+744 TNTVNSIIKYTDVA

>member
-1 MKTINKVGGVN
+1 MRTVNKVGGAN
-12 GLSYTEFYGI
+12 GTIFTEFYGNT
-22 STDIKPTDDTIPN
+22 TDVKPTEDVPN
-35 GSVFYEIDHNMQE
+35 GSAFYEVDNNMQE

-53 ENGVWR
+53 ENSIWQ
-59 KISSATSDGGTP
+59 KISSVTSATTGGGTTAT
-71 PSGEYLPLSG
+71 GDYLPLSG
-81 GIMTGDI
+81 G
-88 NMNNNNL
+88 
-95 TNVTD
+95 
-100 LRFGNGTYVK
+100 
-110 GETTNDDRK
+110 
-119 LVKIADANDNKLSV
+119 
-133 KAADA
+133 
-138 VENDE
+138 
-143 LVTKFQME
+143 
-151 NANSKYLPL
+151 
-160 IGGTMQGNVNMDSFF
+160 TMQGAINMS
-175 FNKVGGMIIDS
+175 
-186 SSKGPQGLI
+186 
-195 FLPNTSTRQTQPLVF
+195 
-210 SGNARIYGYQDKLVF
+210 GYQVENA
-225 SPDSGTHLCL
+225 SEL
-235 TSYAG
+235 TLGETGYVG
-240 TNFKN
+240 II
-245 TFPFA
+245 PHEI
-250 FNGATFGNTSTYY
+250 TS
-263 QSEAQ
+263 E
-268 ILRVIKN
+268 IDN
-275 FVEENGPAQS
+275 
-285 TNNNFAGSLYYDSSK
+285 
-300 FYYSEGVLR
+300 
-309 FSSSV
+309 
-314 PIYVEGPWMYTSNG
+314 
-328 LATPVLVISGNPRTD
+328 
-343 LKLGITGGESGT
+343 
-355 SKDGILQIIGTD
+355 
-367 TNKRIVGLDGVPA
+367 
-380 SDSDVTN
+380 
-387 KKYVDD
+387 
-393 AIGGT
+393 
-398 IPLTGTTE
+398 GTTVE
-406 DNPVTGV
+406 LSNPKTKKD
-413 VTFNGESTITGI
+413 IKLRRI
-425 STPVNDTDVATKKYA
+425 DTPTNDNDTVNKKYA
-440 DEIKEYGIEHN
+440 DNIKEYGIEHS

-520 VQDGTLAP
+520 VQNGTLAP
-528 VQIDGIATPTGDNM
+528 VQIDGVATPTGDNM

-549 DSITQNQVTIQ
+549 DDIVNSVTENQVTIQ
-560 KVDNGNMCINL
+560 KADNANMCINL

-586 KNGNPVIVRGI
+586 KNGNPVIVRGV

-604 DAVNKKF
+604 DAVNKKYF
-611 LEDNLKN
+611 ETHLPTDF
-618 VSGGTSGEYVLTKD
+618 TPTKD

-657 NTYFIRETSQ
+657 NTYFIRETPR

-731 LNAWKMTFDENAV
+731 LNAWKMTFDENQV
-744 ENTVNSIIKYTDVA
+744 TNTVNSIIKYTDVA
-758 YELTIASGE
+758 YELTIATGE

>member
-1 MKTINKVGGVN
+1 MRTVNKVGGAN

-53 ENGVWR
+53 ENGVWK
-59 KISSATSDGGTP
+59 KISSATSVTTGGGMTAT
-71 PSGEYLPLSG
+71 GDYLPLSG
-81 GIMTGDI
+81 G
-88 NMNNNNL
+88 
-95 TNVTD
+95 
-100 LRFGNGTYVK
+100 
-110 GETTNDDRK
+110 
-119 LVKIADANDNKLSV
+119 
-133 KAADA
+133 
-138 VENDE
+138 
-143 LVTKFQME
+143 
-151 NANSKYLPL
+151 
-160 IGGTMQGNVNMDSFF
+160 TMQGAINMS
-175 FNKVGGMIIDS
+175 
-186 SSKGPQGLI
+186 
-195 FLPNTSTRQTQPLVF
+195 
-210 SGNARIYGYQDKLVF
+210 GYQVENA
-225 SPDSGTHLCL
+225 SEL
-235 TSYAG
+235 TLGETGYVG
-240 TNFKN
+240 II
-245 TFPFA
+245 PHEI
-250 FNGATFGNTSTYY
+250 TS
-263 QSEAQ
+263 E
-268 ILRVIKN
+268 IDN
-275 FVEENGPAQS
+275 
-285 TNNNFAGSLYYDSSK
+285 
-300 FYYSEGVLR
+300 
-309 FSSSV
+309 
-314 PIYVEGPWMYTSNG
+314 
-328 LATPVLVISGNPRTD
+328 
-343 LKLGITGGESGT
+343 
-355 SKDGILQIIGTD
+355 
-367 TNKRIVGLDGVPA
+367 
-380 SDSDVTN
+380 
-387 KKYVDD
+387 
-393 AIGGT
+393 
-398 IPLTGTTE
+398 GTTVE
-406 DNPVTGV
+406 LSNPKTKKD
-413 VTFNGESTITGI
+413 IKLRGI
-425 STPVNDTDVATKKYA
+425 DTPTNDNDTVNKKYA
-440 DEIKEYGIEHN
+440 DNIKEYGIEHS

-528 VQIDGIATPTGDNM
+528 VQIDGIAEPTGDNM

-549 DSITQNQVTIQ
+549 DDIVNSVTENQVTIQ
-560 KVDNGNMCINL
+560 KADNANMCINL
-571 TVDGDEASGILDLTD
+571 TVNGDEASGILDLTD
-586 KNGNPVIVRGI
+586 KNGNPVIVRGV
-597 DTPVQDT
+597 DTPVQNT
-604 DAVNKKF
+604 DAVNKKYF
-611 LEDNLKN
+611 ETHLPTDFIP
-618 VSGGTSGEYVLTKD
+618 TKD

-672 DTKIP
+672 DTEIP

-731 LNAWKMTFDENAV
+731 LNAWKMTFDENQVA
-744 ENTVNSIIKYTDVA
+744 NTVNSIIKYTDVA

>member
-1 MKTINKVGGVN
+1 MRTVNKVGGAN
-12 GLSYTEFYGI
+12 GTIFTEFYGNT
-22 STDIKPTDDTIPN
+22 TDVKPTEDVPN

-48 YRWDK
+48 YRFDK
-53 ENGVWR
+53 ENGVWK
-59 KISSATSDGGTP
+59 KISSATSVTTGGGMIAT
-71 PSGEYLPLSG
+71 GDYLPLSG
-81 GIMTGDI
+81 G
-88 NMNNNNL
+88 
-95 TNVTD
+95 
-100 LRFGNGTYVK
+100 
-110 GETTNDDRK
+110 
-119 LVKIADANDNKLSV
+119 
-133 KAADA
+133 
-138 VENDE
+138 
-143 LVTKFQME
+143 
-151 NANSKYLPL
+151 
-160 IGGTMQGNVNMDSFF
+160 TMQGAINMS
-175 FNKVGGMIIDS
+175 
-186 SSKGPQGLI
+186 
-195 FLPNTSTRQTQPLVF
+195 
-210 SGNARIYGYQDKLVF
+210 GYQVENA
-225 SPDSGTHLCL
+225 SEL
-235 TSYAG
+235 TLGETGYVG
-240 TNFKN
+240 II
-245 TFPFA
+245 PHEI
-250 FNGATFGNTSTYY
+250 TS
-263 QSEAQ
+263 E
-268 ILRVIKN
+268 IDN
-275 FVEENGPAQS
+275 
-285 TNNNFAGSLYYDSSK
+285 
-300 FYYSEGVLR
+300 
-309 FSSSV
+309 
-314 PIYVEGPWMYTSNG
+314 
-328 LATPVLVISGNPRTD
+328 
-343 LKLGITGGESGT
+343 
-355 SKDGILQIIGTD
+355 
-367 TNKRIVGLDGVPA
+367 
-380 SDSDVTN
+380 
-387 KKYVDD
+387 
-393 AIGGT
+393 
-398 IPLTGTTE
+398 GTTVE
-406 DNPVTGV
+406 LSNPKTKKD
-413 VTFNGESTITGI
+413 IKLRGI
-425 STPVNDTDVATKKYA
+425 DTPTNDNDTVNKKYA
-440 DEIKEYGIEHN
+440 DNIKEYGIEHS

-528 VQIDGIATPTGDNM
+528 VQIDGIAEPTGDNM

-549 DSITQNQVTIQ
+549 DDIVNSVTENQVTIQ
-560 KVDNGNMCINL
+560 KADNANMCINL
-571 TVDGDEASGILDLTD
+571 TVNGDEASGILDLTD
-586 KNGNPVIVRGI
+586 KNGNPVIVRGV

-604 DAVNKKF
+604 DAVNKKYF
-611 LEDNLKN
+611 ETHLPTDFIP
-618 VSGGTSGEYVLTKD
+618 TKD

-672 DTKIP
+672 DTEIP

-731 LNAWKMTFDENAV
+731 LNAWKMTFDENQVA
-744 ENTVNSIIKYTDVA
+744 NTVNSIIKYTDVA

>member
-1 MKTINKVGGVN
+1 MRTVNKVGGAN
-12 GLSYTEFYGI
+12 GTIFTEFYGNT
-22 STDIKPTDDTIPN
+22 TDVKPTEDVPN
-35 GSVFYEIDHNMQE
+35 GSAFYEVDNNMQE
-48 YRWDK
+48 YRFDK
-53 ENGVWR
+53 EN
-59 KISSATSDGGTP
+59 KIWYPITRGGIT

-81 GIMTGDI
+81 G
-88 NMNNNNL
+88 
-95 TNVTD
+95 
-100 LRFGNGTYVK
+100 
-110 GETTNDDRK
+110 
-119 LVKIADANDNKLSV
+119 
-133 KAADA
+133 
-138 VENDE
+138 
-143 LVTKFQME
+143 
-151 NANSKYLPL
+151 
-160 IGGTMQGNVNMDSFF
+160 TMQGAINMS
-175 FNKVGGMIIDS
+175 
-186 SSKGPQGLI
+186 
-195 FLPNTSTRQTQPLVF
+195 
-210 SGNARIYGYQDKLVF
+210 GYQVENA
-225 SPDSGTHLCL
+225 SEL
-235 TSYAG
+235 TLGETGYVG
-240 TNFKN
+240 II
-245 TFPFA
+245 PHEI
-250 FNGATFGNTSTYY
+250 TS
-263 QSEAQ
+263 E
-268 ILRVIKN
+268 IDN
-275 FVEENGPAQS
+275 
-285 TNNNFAGSLYYDSSK
+285 
-300 FYYSEGVLR
+300 
-309 FSSSV
+309 
-314 PIYVEGPWMYTSNG
+314 
-328 LATPVLVISGNPRTD
+328 
-343 LKLGITGGESGT
+343 
-355 SKDGILQIIGTD
+355 
-367 TNKRIVGLDGVPA
+367 
-380 SDSDVTN
+380 
-387 KKYVDD
+387 
-393 AIGGT
+393 
-398 IPLTGTTE
+398 GTTVE
-406 DNPVTGV
+406 LSNPKTKKD
-413 VTFNGESTITGI
+413 IKLRGI
-425 STPVNDTDVATKKYA
+425 DTPTNDNDTVNKKYA
-440 DEIKEYGIEHN
+440 DNIKEYGIEHS

-528 VQIDGIATPTGDNM
+528 VQIDGIAEPTGDNM

-549 DSITQNQVTIQ
+549 DDIVNSVTENQVTIQ
-560 KVDNGNMCINL
+560 KADNANMCINL
-571 TVDGDEASGILDLTD
+571 TVNGDEASGILDLTD
-586 KNGNPVIVRGI
+586 KNGNPVIVRGV

-604 DAVNKKF
+604 DAVNKKYF
-611 LEDNLKN
+611 ETHLPTDFIP
-618 VSGGTSGEYVLTKD
+618 TKD

-672 DTKIP
+672 DTEIP

-731 LNAWKMTFDENAV
+731 LNAWKMTFDENQVA
-744 ENTVNSIIKYTDVA
+744 NTVNSIIKYTDVA

>member
-1 MKTINKVGGVN
+1 MKTINKVGGAN

-22 STDIKPTDDTIPN
+22 STDIKPTDVTIPN

-53 ENGVWR
+53 ENSIWR
-59 KISSATSDGGTP
+59 KISSVTSVTTGGGTTAT
-71 PSGEYLPLSG
+71 GDYLSLSG
-81 GIMTGDI
+81 GTMKGAI
-88 NMNNNNL
+88 NMSGYQVENASEL
-95 TNVTD
+95 TLGETGYVGIIPHEITSEID
-100 LRFGNGTYVK
+100 NGTTVELSNPK
-110 GETTNDDRK
+110 TKKDIKLRGIDTPTND
-119 LVKIADANDNKLSV
+119 
-133 KAADA
+133 
-138 VENDE
+138 
-143 LVTKFQME
+143 
-151 NANSKYLPL
+151 
-160 IGGTMQGNVNMDSFF
+160 
-175 FNKVGGMIIDS
+175 
-186 SSKGPQGLI
+186 
-195 FLPNTSTRQTQPLVF
+195 
-210 SGNARIYGYQDKLVF
+210 
-225 SPDSGTHLCL
+225 
-235 TSYAG
+235 
-240 TNFKN
+240 
-245 TFPFA
+245 
-250 FNGATFGNTSTYY
+250 
-263 QSEAQ
+263 
-268 ILRVIKN
+268 
-275 FVEENGPAQS
+275 
-285 TNNNFAGSLYYDSSK
+285 
-300 FYYSEGVLR
+300 
-309 FSSSV
+309 
-314 PIYVEGPWMYTSNG
+314 
-328 LATPVLVISGNPRTD
+328 
-343 LKLGITGGESGT
+343 
-355 SKDGILQIIGTD
+355 
-367 TNKRIVGLDGVPA
+367 
-380 SDSDVTN
+380 
-387 KKYVDD
+387 
-393 AIGGT
+393 
-398 IPLTGTTE
+398 
-406 DNPVTGV
+406 
-413 VTFNGESTITGI
+413 
-425 STPVNDTDVATKKYA
+425 NDTVNKKYA
-440 DEIKEYGIEHN
+440 DNIKEYGIEHS

-528 VQIDGIATPTGDNM
+528 VQIDGVAEPTGDNM

-549 DSITQNQVTIQ
+549 DDSINSVTKNQVTIQ
-560 KVDNGNMCINL
+560 KADNANMCINL
-571 TVDGDEASGILDLTD
+571 TVNGDEASGILDLTD
-586 KNGNPVIVRGI
+586 KNGNPVIVRGV
-597 DTPVQDT
+597 DTPIQDT
-604 DAVNKKF
+604 DAVNKKYF
-611 LEDNLKN
+611 ETHLSIDFIP
-618 VSGGTSGEYVLTKD
+618 TKD

-672 DTKIP
+672 DTEIP

-711 YNQFKTLADSF
+711 YGQFKTLADSF

-731 LNAWKMTFDENAV
+731 LNAWKMTFDENQV
-744 ENTVNSIIKYTDVA
+744 TNTVNSIIKYTDVA

>member
-35 GSVFYEIDHNMQE
+35 GSVFYEIDQNMQE

-53 ENGVWR
+53 ENSIWQ
-59 KISSATSDGGTP
+59 KISSVTSGTTSGGTTAT
-71 PSGEYLPLSG
+71 GDYLPLSG
-81 GIMTGDI
+81 G
-88 NMNNNNL
+88 
-95 TNVTD
+95 
-100 LRFGNGTYVK
+100 
-110 GETTNDDRK
+110 
-119 LVKIADANDNKLSV
+119 
-133 KAADA
+133 
-138 VENDE
+138 
-143 LVTKFQME
+143 
-151 NANSKYLPL
+151 
-160 IGGTMQGNVNMDSFF
+160 TMQGAINMS
-175 FNKVGGMIIDS
+175 
-186 SSKGPQGLI
+186 
-195 FLPNTSTRQTQPLVF
+195 
-210 SGNARIYGYQDKLVF
+210 GYQVENA
-225 SPDSGTHLCL
+225 SEL
-235 TSYAG
+235 TLGETGYVG
-240 TNFKN
+240 II
-245 TFPFA
+245 PHEI
-250 FNGATFGNTSTYY
+250 TS
-263 QSEAQ
+263 E
-268 ILRVIKN
+268 IDN
-275 FVEENGPAQS
+275 
-285 TNNNFAGSLYYDSSK
+285 
-300 FYYSEGVLR
+300 
-309 FSSSV
+309 
-314 PIYVEGPWMYTSNG
+314 
-328 LATPVLVISGNPRTD
+328 
-343 LKLGITGGESGT
+343 
-355 SKDGILQIIGTD
+355 
-367 TNKRIVGLDGVPA
+367 
-380 SDSDVTN
+380 
-387 KKYVDD
+387 
-393 AIGGT
+393 
-398 IPLTGTTE
+398 GTTVE
-406 DNPVTGV
+406 LSNPKTKKD
-413 VTFNGESTITGI
+413 IKLRGI
-425 STPVNDTDVATKKYA
+425 DTPTNDNDTVNKKYA
-440 DEIKEYGIEHN
+440 DDIKNYGIEHN

-520 VQDGTLAP
+520 VQNGTLAP
-528 VQIDGIATPTGDNM
+528 VQIDGVATPTGDNM

-549 DSITQNQVTIQ
+549 DDLVEQGGGTSGEYIPLSGTETSKPVTGDIVFDGTHTVTGAKEPENDTDVVTKKYVDNNLVNYYKIDGTTPMTVCNIGGSEDASKFVKITASGNQYETYLSFSNDLNNTVRLNNVSGFTYNSLNSVSLYNNAARIRVNDVDYSFSDTEMIIPSRIKLYAGKSNSDGRVLVKATRYTGTNNYLALTLNKFDDQSTTYVDSTIGIENVRTPKNDTDAVNKQYVDNAIKSITENQVTIQ
-560 KVDNGNMCINL
+560 KADNANMCINL
-571 TVDGDEASGILDLTD
+571 TVNGDEASGILDLTD
-586 KNGNPVIVRGI
+586 KNGNPVIVRGV

-604 DAVNKKF
+604 DAVNKKYF
-611 LEDNLKN
+611 EAHLSTDFIP
-618 VSGGTSGEYVLTKD
+618 TKD

-672 DTKIP
+672 DTEIP

-731 LNAWKMTFDENAV
+731 LNAWKMTFDENQV
-744 ENTVNSIIKYTDVA
+744 TNTVNSIIKYTDVA

-822 KTCNCKVRLVWIKN
+822 KTCKCKVRLVWIKN

>member
-1 MKTINKVGGVN
+1 MKTINKIGGVN
-12 GLSYTEFYGI
+12 GTTYMEFYGN

-53 ENGVWR
+53 ENLIWR
-59 KISSATSDGGTP
+59 KISFTTNGGGT
-71 PSGEYLPLSG
+71 SVTGDYLPLSG
-81 GIMTGDI
+81 G
-88 NMNNNNL
+88 
-95 TNVTD
+95 
-100 LRFGNGTYVK
+100 
-110 GETTNDDRK
+110 
-119 LVKIADANDNKLSV
+119 
-133 KAADA
+133 
-138 VENDE
+138 
-143 LVTKFQME
+143 
-151 NANSKYLPL
+151 
-160 IGGTMQGNVNMDSFF
+160 TMQGA
-175 FNKVGGMIIDS
+175 IDMS
-186 SSKGPQGLI
+186 
-195 FLPNTSTRQTQPLVF
+195 
-210 SGNARIYGYQDKLVF
+210 GYQVENV
-225 SPDSGTHLCL
+225 SEL
-235 TSYAG
+235 TLGETGYVG
-240 TNFKN
+240 IIPHET
-245 TFPFA
+245 
-250 FNGATFGNTSTYY
+250 TS
-263 QSEAQ
+263 
-268 ILRVIKN
+268 
-275 FVEENGPAQS
+275 
-285 TNNNFAGSLYYDSSK
+285 D
-300 FYYSEGVLR
+300 
-309 FSSSV
+309 
-314 PIYVEGPWMYTSNG
+314 
-328 LATPVLVISGNPRTD
+328 TD
-343 LKLGITGGESGT
+343 
-355 SKDGILQIIGTD
+355 
-367 TNKRIVGLDGVPA
+367 
-380 SDSDVTN
+380 
-387 KKYVDD
+387 Y
-393 AIGGT
+393 
-398 IPLTGTTE
+398 GTTVE
-406 DNPVTGV
+406 LSNLKTKKD
-413 VTFNGESTITGI
+413 IKLRGI
-425 STPVNDTDVATKKYA
+425 DTPVNDNDTVNKKYA
-440 DEIKEYGIEHN
+440 DDIKNYGIEHN

-495 RLVPFI
+495 KLVPFI

-528 VQIDGIATPTGDNM
+528 VQIDGIAEPTGDNM

-549 DSITQNQVTIQ
+549 DDKMGGMSGDYIPLTGTEIGKPVTGNMIGEFVGDADDKIGYELGKISINNNNNQLPAMPVLKMSAYGLEGYYTPMGVKIEYPNGNFSLGIDGISSPSNYFLIKVPYTVGTTTYYDGLYITGNYISLSEQNRPKILRNVSTPDKNTDGANKQYVDNAISSVTENQVTIQ
-560 KVDNGNMCINL
+560 KADNANMCINL
-571 TVDGDEASGILDLTD
+571 AVNGDEASGVLDLTD
-586 KNGNPVIVRGI
+586 KNGNPVIVRGV

-604 DAVNKKF
+604 DAVNKKYF
-611 LEDNLKN
+611 ETHLFADF
-618 VSGGTSGEYVLTKD
+618 VPTKD

-711 YNQFKTLADSF
+711 YNQFKTLSDSF

-731 LNAWKMTFDENAV
+731 LNAWKMSFDENQV
-744 ENTVNSIIKYTDVA
+744 TNTVNSIIKYTDVA

-809 YNALIYLKSQGDD
+809 YNALIYLKTQGDD

>member
-1 MKTINKVGGVN
+1 MQGAINMSGYQVENASELTLGETGYVGIIPHEITSEIDNGTTVELSNPKTKK
-12 GLSYTEFYGI
+12 
-22 STDIKPTDDTIPN
+22 DIKLRGIDTP
-35 GSVFYEIDHNMQE
+35 
-48 YRWDK
+48 
-53 ENGVWR
+53 
-59 KISSATSDGGTP
+59 
-71 PSGEYLPLSG
+71 
-81 GIMTGDI
+81 
-88 NMNNNNL
+88 
-95 TNVTD
+95 
-100 LRFGNGTYVK
+100 
-110 GETTNDDRK
+110 TND
-119 LVKIADANDNKLSV
+119 
-133 KAADA
+133 
-138 VENDE
+138 
-143 LVTKFQME
+143 
-151 NANSKYLPL
+151 
-160 IGGTMQGNVNMDSFF
+160 
-175 FNKVGGMIIDS
+175 
-186 SSKGPQGLI
+186 
-195 FLPNTSTRQTQPLVF
+195 
-210 SGNARIYGYQDKLVF
+210 
-225 SPDSGTHLCL
+225 
-235 TSYAG
+235 
-240 TNFKN
+240 
-245 TFPFA
+245 
-250 FNGATFGNTSTYY
+250 
-263 QSEAQ
+263 
-268 ILRVIKN
+268 
-275 FVEENGPAQS
+275 
-285 TNNNFAGSLYYDSSK
+285 
-300 FYYSEGVLR
+300 
-309 FSSSV
+309 
-314 PIYVEGPWMYTSNG
+314 
-328 LATPVLVISGNPRTD
+328 
-343 LKLGITGGESGT
+343 
-355 SKDGILQIIGTD
+355 
-367 TNKRIVGLDGVPA
+367 
-380 SDSDVTN
+380 
-387 KKYVDD
+387 
-393 AIGGT
+393 
-398 IPLTGTTE
+398 
-406 DNPVTGV
+406 
-413 VTFNGESTITGI
+413 
-425 STPVNDTDVATKKYA
+425 NDTVNKKYA
-440 DEIKEYGIEHN
+440 DNIKEYGIEHS

-528 VQIDGIATPTGDNM
+528 VQIDGIAEPTGDNM

-549 DSITQNQVTIQ
+549 DDIVNSVTENQVTIQ
-560 KVDNGNMCINL
+560 KADNANMCINL
-571 TVDGDEASGILDLTD
+571 TVNGDEASGILDLTD
-586 KNGNPVIVRGI
+586 KNGNPVIVRGV

-604 DAVNKKF
+604 DAVNKKYF
-611 LEDNLKN
+611 ETHLPTDFIP
-618 VSGGTSGEYVLTKD
+618 TKD

-672 DTKIP
+672 DTEIP

-731 LNAWKMTFDENAV
+731 LNAWKMTFDENQVA
-744 ENTVNSIIKYTDVA
+744 NTVNSIIKYTDVA

>member
-1 MKTINKVGGVN
+1 MRTVNKVGGAN
-12 GLSYTEFYGI
+12 GTIFTEFYGNT
-22 STDIKPTDDTIPN
+22 TDVKPTEDVPN
-35 GSVFYEIDHNMQE
+35 GSAFYEIDNNMQE
-48 YRWDK
+48 YRFDK
-53 ENGVWR
+53 EN
-59 KISSATSDGGTP
+59 KIWYPITRGGTA
-71 PSGEYLPLSG
+71 PSDEYLPLSG

-88 NMNNNNL
+88 NMNGNSLLNAKSIYATDNTDIHKVQYISGLLPTNIFINNHNIVGYNL
-95 TNVTD
+95 VGTNISENTITFYSNDKNNTHSQIDIIYNVEDNLPRLSFEAGYNDRTNLPVLLKGVDTPVDDTD
-100 LRFGNGTYVK
+100 AANKAYVDQETAKYLPLKGGIMSGNIDMHNHTLYSIGDLTFIRGTQIKDVRVQ
-110 GETTNDDRK
+110 DRIY
-119 LVKIADANDNKLSV
+119 LDIYERTSGTKIPV
-133 KAADA
+133 KAGNA
-138 VENDE
+138 VEDDE

-151 NANSKYLPL
+151 TADSKYL
-160 IGGTMQGNVNMDSFF
+160 
-175 FNKVGGMIIDS
+175 
-186 SSKGPQGLI
+186 
-195 FLPNTSTRQTQPLVF
+195 
-210 SGNARIYGYQDKLVF
+210 
-225 SPDSGTHLCL
+225 
-235 TSYAG
+235 
-240 TNFKN
+240 
-245 TFPFA
+245 
-250 FNGATFGNTSTYY
+250 
-263 QSEAQ
+263 
-268 ILRVIKN
+268 
-275 FVEENGPAQS
+275 
-285 TNNNFAGSLYYDSSK
+285 
-300 FYYSEGVLR
+300 
-309 FSSSV
+309 
-314 PIYVEGPWMYTSNG
+314 
-328 LATPVLVISGNPRTD
+328 
-343 LKLGITGGESGT
+343 
-355 SKDGILQIIGTD
+355 
-367 TNKRIVGLDGVPA
+367 
-380 SDSDVTN
+380 
-387 KKYVDD
+387 
-393 AIGGT
+393 
-398 IPLTGTTE
+398 PLTGTTE

-413 VTFNGESTITGI
+413 VIFNGESTITGV
-425 STPVNDTDVATKKYA
+425 STPVNDTDVVTKKYA
-440 DEIKEYGIEHN
+440 DNIKEYGIEHS

-528 VQIDGIATPTGDNM
+528 VQIDGIAEPTGDNM

-549 DSITQNQVTIQ
+549 DDIVNSVTENQVTIQ
-560 KVDNGNMCINL
+560 KADNANMCINL
-571 TVDGDEASGILDLTD
+571 TVNGDEASGILDLTD
-586 KNGNPVIVRGI
+586 KNGNPVIVRGV
-597 DTPVQDT
+597 DTPIQDT
-604 DAVNKKF
+604 DAVNKKYF
-611 LEDNLKN
+611 EAHLPTDF
-618 VSGGTSGEYVLTKD
+618 TPTKD

-672 DTKIP
+672 DTEIP

-711 YNQFKTLADSF
+711 YGQFKTLADSF

-731 LNAWKMTFDENAV
+731 LNAWKMTFDENQV
-744 ENTVNSIIKYTDVA
+744 TNTVNSIIKYTDVA